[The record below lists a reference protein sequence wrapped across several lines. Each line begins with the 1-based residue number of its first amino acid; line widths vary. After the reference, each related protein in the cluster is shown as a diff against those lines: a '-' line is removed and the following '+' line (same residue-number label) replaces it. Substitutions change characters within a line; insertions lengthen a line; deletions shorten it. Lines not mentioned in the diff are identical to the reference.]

1 MVAEDRLPSRSPPA
15 DAAPVPVWFWA
26 WFWVWFWAWLWVM
39 PGGVPIRIPP
49 GPAAP
54 PGPPPLPGPALGI
67 EPVCAVP
74 AVVREYAAGA
84 ASPATRAAEATTSA
98 TLRGRCRTPTSS
110 SAALSPTTATT
121 HLSQGR

>member
-1 MVAEDRLPSRSPPA
+1 MVAEDRLPSRRPPA
-15 DAAPVPVWFWA
+15 DAVPVPVPVW
-26 WFWVWFWAWLWVM
+26 VWGRFWVM

-49 GPAAP
+49 GPPAP
-54 PGPPPLPGPALGI
+54 PGPAPLTGPALGI
-67 EPVCAVP
+67 EPACAVP

-98 TLRGRCRTPTSS
+98 RLRGRCRTPTSI
-110 SAALSPTTATT
+110 SAAPSPTTATP